1 MATYQE
7 AVEAGGEIGKA
18 YLDWLAGQ
26 IGMTPS
32 KLEEE
37 VFGFWSGT
45 APGGI
50 THGAYADWEAAKTAV
65 SLNNLMGAPKFA
77 EFAQA
82 YGIYQKTFPSTGL
95 PAGAEFV
102 IPNQLVRLSDGTYTD
117 ANLNPVNADTAA
129 QMLQSYLGQI
139 QESGGEMTEYQ
150 HAQVQQAINE
160 LAWQKQ
166 YQTAELGLTAQQ
178 QQIQYNQ
185 YLAGLAAQPANWI
198 ERWFAEKLAPG
209 TPYQLASYNTPMT
222 LPGVTIPTATGT
234 PWAGGTTIPGG
245 ATTPTT
251 PAVASPTYQLGT
263 PQNPLTPDYG
273 PTGDW
278 VMQPGAPLSAYPVE
292 VIYAALKAFSPE
304 LGDEWAAR
312 RAQEIKYGVE
322 WGVTQPIPADYVQP
336 TNLPAY
342 VETSGTPEQNWAT
355 TQATQAAQGITP
367 ETGVGLIGGAQPIST
382 QSELDA
388 YLANAAATGQW

>member
-1 MATYQE
+1 MSYNNLSQTYLAWLYGALKSGALGDLGDPDDSGGGWFNNPSQAYQIWTDAQQIVGSESNQSSWPFIMQFMQYYQQYQE
-7 AVEAGGEIGKA
+7 
-18 YLDWLAGQ
+18 
-26 IGMTPS
+26 
-32 KLEEE
+32 
-37 VFGFWSGT
+37 
-45 APGGI
+45 
-50 THGAYADWEAAKTAV
+50 
-65 SLNNLMGAPKFA
+65 
-77 EFAQA
+77 
-82 YGIYQKTFPSTGL
+82 TFPSTGL
-95 PAGAEFV
+95 PVGAEFV

-166 YQTAELGLTAQQ
+166 YQTAQLGLTAQE

-222 LPGVTIPTATGT
+222 LPGVTIPTAAGTTAGT
-234 PWAGGTTIPGG
+234 PWVGRTTIPGG

-278 VMQPGAPLSAYPVE
+278 VMQQGPPLSAYPVE
-292 VIYAALKAFSPE
+292 VIYAALKVFSPE

-355 TQATQAAQGITP
+355 TQAAQAAQGITP